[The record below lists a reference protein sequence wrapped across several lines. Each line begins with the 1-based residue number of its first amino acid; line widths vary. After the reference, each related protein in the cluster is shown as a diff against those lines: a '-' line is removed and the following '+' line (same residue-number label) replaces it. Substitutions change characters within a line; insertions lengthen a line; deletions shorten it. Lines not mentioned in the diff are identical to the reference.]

1 MNVNNTTRYIGTC
14 TRNRSNETADFE
26 SQLCCNRHSSACIV
40 RRRPYMLGSRALA
53 VLLAIATVLA
63 SSDCESCCAPG
74 GSCAL
79 AYKQQP
85 GICCGNL
92 GSSSFCCPMY
102 GKCFRCKG
110 GEYRCFSASSPEPAC
125 TICDGL
131 GGDPRAKCTRSGA
144 LGGESSVSFV
154 FGIIVIAII
163 LFGCCKGIQRES
175 IHGHYAAAVEMPSAY
190 QPPMQPAYGQPM
202 GYAQPP
208 MGQPVQPSVVYQ
220 QPEPHGYSGGT
231 VAAAAGAGF
240 LGGMLAEHVIGNHGD
255 MGGDGGG
262 NHGDMGGGDAGFA
275 ADSGGDG
282 GGGGDEGFDAE

>member
-1 MNVNNTTRYIGTC
+1 
-14 TRNRSNETADFE
+14 
-26 SQLCCNRHSSACIV
+26 
-40 RRRPYMLGSRALA
+40 
-53 VLLAIATVLA
+53 
-63 SSDCESCCAPG
+63 
-74 GSCAL
+74 
-79 AYKQQP
+79 
-85 GICCGNL
+85 
-92 GSSSFCCPMY
+92 MY

-144 LGGESSVSFV
+144 LGGESSLSFV

-163 LFGCCKGIQRES
+163 LFGCCKGIQREP

-220 QPEPHGYSGGT
+220 QPEPHSYSGGT